1 MKGISEILI
10 VSSTEFE
17 VKKVL
22 QKLDF
27 QVEINKGLKSYLF
40 ENLKIDVLISGIG
53 IPMTSYKL
61 TKTVFDKKY
70 VFVINAG
77 ICGSFNPKFS
87 NGTCVNVVQDEFADL
102 GITNFD
108 NSFKTMFEE
117 GFIPKNEHPFIN
129 GKLISKNSAYKC
141 KLPQVTGITVN
152 AVSGNEIQIQMRKQ
166 NFSADIETMEG
177 AAVAY
182 ICLSEGIDFIQIRS
196 VSNPVELRN
205 KDNWDIS
212 LAIESLSGAVINIL
226 QNINN
231 KFQ

>member
-61 TKTVFDKKY
+61 TKTIFNKKY
-70 VFVINAG
+70 DFVINAG

-87 NGTCVNVVQDEFADL
+87 NGTCVNVVQDEYADL
-102 GITNFD
+102 GITNPD
-108 NSFKTMFEE
+108 NSFNTLFVE
-117 GFIPKNEHPFIN
+117 GFIGKNEKPFTN
-129 GKLISKNSAYKC
+129 GKLISKIPVYDC
-141 KLPQVTGITVN
+141 KLPQVKGITVN
-152 AVSGNEIQIQMRKQ
+152 SVSGNESQIQMRKDK
-166 NFSADIETMEG
+166 FKPDIETMEG
-177 AAVAY
+177 AAVASV
-182 ICLSEGIDFIQIRS
+182 CLTEGIDFIQIRS
-196 VSNPVELRN
+196 VSNPVEPRN
-205 KDNWDIS
+205 KHNWDIS
-212 LAIESLSGAVINIL
+212 LATESLSDAVIIIL

-231 KFQ
+231 KF